1 MEPIFSPLIEQAVEL
16 AAQWHEGTYRK
27 GTWRAPAFEVPEEAA
42 LGRVPMMVH
51 VTAVALT
58 VQRAGFG
65 EAAVAAAFLH
75 DVLEDAN
82 RYGDVMG
89 RSVLADRV
97 GEEVAAIVATVTEQ
111 KRDAAGTPRG
121 WRARKEGYLAQL
133 RAGTLEA
140 AAVSLADKL
149 HNLWSMN
156 ESVSRGIDVFTSA
169 PAAGRSAPARP
180 SNAGSTTPSWR
191 RRPPTTTP
199 AWPRSGTGSPARSS
213 GSRPWSDDPSRAGV
227 PQRARCNSAGAAT

>member
-51 VTAVALT
+51 VTAVAMT

-82 RYGDVMG
+82 RYGAVMR
-89 RSVLADRV
+89 RSVLADRM
-97 GEEVAAIVATVTEQ
+97 GEEVVAIVATVTEQ
-111 KRDAAGTPRG
+111 KRDATGAPRG

-133 RAGTLEA
+133 RAGTPEA

-169 PAAGRSAPARP
+169 PGRRALSAGPAEQRWFYHAVLEATAPHDDPRLGTLRYRLTDEIERFEGLVGRS
-180 SNAGSTTPSWR
+180 G
-191 RRPPTTTP
+191 
-199 AWPRSGTGSPARSS
+199 
-213 GSRPWSDDPSRAGV
+213 
-227 PQRARCNSAGAAT
+227 